1 MKYLLLMLTVLSGV
15 ACQETDKKV
24 VYRGVNATNVTPTE
38 YARVTQ
44 DFGAL
49 KVREGEFTGTTK
61 IVPWSSWWFPTK
73 DNFLFQSE
81 NSNELAPLQKYD
93 LYVEKTSG
101 ENPSSALFE
110 QMEIYDP
117 SEVNWAGLCHAWAVA
132 SVLHM
137 EPRFNVIRKDINL
150 SVGDQKALILKS
162 YENVGDLKIYGS
174 RYNGAYNDDFDDV
187 YPDQFHRFAQVH
199 LFEKKL
205 PFLMDYD
212 PSFPVWTV
220 PVYNIKFKI
229 EKINETTASV
239 KAWVTIASPFVD
251 SPNFVGLKKSTKA
264 YEYNLS
270 GKWNGEELSVT
281 SSEWLNESK
290 FDHPDFLIAYPTG
303 VKRASLN
310 KKLDNKKIDEMVG
323 LKFVDGSQ
331 P

>member
-1 MKYLLLMLTVLSGV
+1 MKYLLLLLTLFSGV
-15 ACQETDKKV
+15 ACQEKDKKV
-24 VYRGVNATNVTPTE
+24 LYRDVSSTSITPTE
-38 YARVTQ
+38 SARVTQ

-49 KVREGEFTGTTK
+49 KVSEGDFTGTTK
-61 IVPWSSWWFPTK
+61 IIPWSSWWFPTK
-73 DNFLFQSE
+73 DSFLFLNE

-93 LYVEKTSG
+93 LYVEKTQG
-101 ENPSSALFE
+101 ESPASALFE

-132 SVLHM
+132 SVLHV
-137 EPRFNVIRKDINL
+137 EPRFNVMRKEINL

-174 RYNGAYNDDFDDV
+174 RYNGEFNDKFEDV
-187 YPDQFHRFAQVH
+187 YPDQFHRFVQVH
-199 LFEKKL
+199 LFEKKM

-229 EKINETTASV
+229 EKISESSASV
-239 KAWVTIASPFVD
+239 KAWVTIVSPFVD
-251 SPNFVGLKKSTKA
+251 SPNFVGTKKSVKA

-270 GKWNGEELSVT
+270 GKWVGEELHVT
-281 SSEWLNESK
+281 SSEWINESK

-303 VKRASLN
+303 VKRSSLN
-310 KKLDNKKIDEMVG
+310 KKIDNKLVDEMVG
-323 LKFVDGSQ
+323 LKFVENAQ